1 MRCALKPNDDGD
13 VDVYVDVDVDI
24 DIGVDVDV
32 NVGVILHFMFNIS
45 RALCSRDNSVS
56 KVVIHFTFPLKKI
69 TIALFNII

>member
-32 NVGVILHFMFNIS
+32 NVDGVILHFMFNIS
-45 RALCSRDNSVS
+45 RAL
-56 KVVIHFTFPLKKI
+56 
-69 TIALFNII
+69 